1 MKRFIVG
8 FIVLLLVGIIC
19 AGLVWFNFF
28 RDKMI
33 AQFFANFPIPTVTVS
48 TIEVKPQTW
57 SPGIEAVG
65 TVTASRGVEVS
76 SQVPGIIKSIEF
88 KANDKVAQG
97 KLLVQIDDSI
107 ERSKLSAAESTL
119 QVVQDALDRAQ
130 QLFKRNFATSADL
143 QAAQNKLDLAKGDL
157 EALRATLAQKQ
168 ITAPF
173 AGVVG
178 IPKIDVG
185 QYVQAGTAFATLQD
199 LDKMKVDFTIP
210 EQQLPQVKLGQA
222 LVIGLTAD
230 HMDYAGTITGIDP
243 KIDPSSRL
251 VSVQAVVDNPNDE
264 LRPGQFVRVRVK
276 LPEEPSVI
284 ALPQTAVV
292 LSLYGSFVYQVVEA
306 PPPAAPAG
314 QGAAAQGGQAPAAG
328 GAPAAPAGPQLV
340 AKQIFVETGRR
351 SATDIEVIKG
361 VDPGMQIVT
370 SGQNKLSNG
379 SHVAVDNS
387 VDPAKTASAAK

>member
-1 MKRFIVG
+1 
-8 FIVLLLVGIIC
+8 
-19 AGLVWFNFF
+19 
-28 RDKMI
+28 
-33 AQFFANFPIPTVTVS
+33 
-48 TIEVKPQTW
+48 
-57 SPGIEAVG
+57 
-65 TVTASRGVEVS
+65 
-76 SQVPGIIKSIEF
+76 
-88 KANDKVAQG
+88 VAQG

-157 EALRATLAQKQ
+157 EALRATLGQKQ

-173 AGVVG
+173 AGIVG

>member
-1 MKRFIVG
+1 
-8 FIVLLLVGIIC
+8 
-19 AGLVWFNFF
+19 
-28 RDKMI
+28 
-33 AQFFANFPIPTVTVS
+33 
-48 TIEVKPQTW
+48 
-57 SPGIEAVG
+57 
-65 TVTASRGVEVS
+65 
-76 SQVPGIIKSIEF
+76 
-88 KANDKVAQG
+88 
-97 KLLVQIDDSI
+97 
-107 ERSKLSAAESTL
+107 
-119 QVVQDALDRAQ
+119 
-130 QLFKRNFATSADL
+130 
-143 QAAQNKLDLAKGDL
+143 
-157 EALRATLAQKQ
+157 
-168 ITAPF
+168 
-173 AGVVG
+173 
-178 IPKIDVG
+178 
-185 QYVQAGTAFATLQD
+185 
-199 LDKMKVDFTIP
+199 
-210 EQQLPQVKLGQA
+210 
-222 LVIGLTAD
+222 
-230 HMDYAGTITGIDP
+230 
-243 KIDPSSRL
+243 
-251 VSVQAVVDNPNDE
+251 
-264 LRPGQFVRVRVK
+264 FVRVRVK